1 MVMGCVFGL
10 QEVYYRGLSS
20 GDLGSCRGFLSTG
33 MDREFSIPLLW
44 CIQWESSLK
53 NLHSRAALSVW
64 RFERRM

>member
-10 QEVYYRGLSS
+10 QEVYYKGLSFRGS
-20 GDLGSCRGFLSTG
+20 WFSCRGFLSTG

-53 NLHSRAALSVW
+53 KLA
-64 RFERRM
+64 